1 MAFFDSELTTEG
13 DGSVSG
19 ILQEFGNFLQANLV
33 QSLFDKGAVDSA
45 QLSQSIV
52 FDIDFT
58 GSVWRFKLKMEDY
71 GKFIDQG
78 VQGIGGVRKTTTLFG
93 REGDTI
99 PNVAPES
106 PFRFGSGNFSGTYK
120 DFKKKTNIWAQRKGL
135 NPYAVRSSLFR
146 KGLKPNYFYT
156 DIVDENL
163 INELVSLLEQKGA
176 IALEREIATS
186 ITGELT

>member
-13 DGSVSG
+13 DDSVGG

-58 GSVWRFKLKMEDY
+58 GSVWRFELKMEDY

-78 VQGIGGVRKTTTLFG
+78 VQGAGKDPESKSSKVF
-93 REGDTI
+93 
-99 PNVAPES
+99 PNVAPAS
-106 PFRFGSGNFSGTYK
+106 PFS
-120 DFKKKTNIWAQRKGL
+120 FKQNRKPSVNHFRKWSNNRGGL
-135 NPYAVRSSLFR
+135 NPFAIRESVFR
-146 KGLKPNYFYT
+146 KGLKPNYFYS

-163 INELVSLLEQKGA
+163 INNLVNLLEQKGA